1 MPNGLSPPVAPPL
14 ASPDRRPSALD
25 VPPQAHVP
33 SSGPRPA
40 RLLFAA
46 GLSFVLLALACQAI
60 VAAPRE
66 ITMGFVQKIFYF
78 HVPCAWLLLLSTF
91 VCAGGSLAYLFRGSE
106 RGDRVALSAAELGV
120 LFGLCVLVSGPLWA
134 RAAWGVYWQWEARL
148 TSSLL
153 LWLMLVAYVLARR
166 YGGAAARRL
175 AAAIALFA
183 AIDVPLVYF
192 SVRFF
197 RSIHPSNTV
206 VSTLGPG
213 MRGAF
218 WLSLAAFTVLWI
230 TLFMARMAV
239 EDAHARLMDLELDLE
254 HAEEMRS

>member
-1 MPNGLSPPVAPPL
+1 MQNTEPTHRSL
-14 ASPDRRPSALD
+14 
-25 VPPQAHVP
+25 
-33 SSGPRPA
+33 
-40 RLLFAA
+40 RLLAMS
-46 GLSFVLLALACQAI
+46 GVTFVLLVLACRAI
-60 VAAPRE
+60 ADAPRE

-91 VCAGGSLAYLFRGSE
+91 VCAGGSLAYLFGNSE
-106 RGDRVALSAAELGV
+106 RGDRLALSSAELGV

-134 RAAWGVYWQWEARL
+134 KAAWGVYWQWEARL

-166 YGGAAARRL
+166 YGGPAARRL
-175 AAAIALFA
+175 SAAIALFA

-197 RSIHPSNTV
+197 RSIHPNNTV
-206 VSTLGPG
+206 VTTLGPG

-218 WLSLAAFTVLWI
+218 WLSLLAFTALWA
-230 TLFMARMAV
+230 TLLAARLAA
-239 EDAHARLMDLELDLE
+239 EKAHARLVELELRLDQ
-254 HAEEMRS
+254 AEETRA

>member
-1 MPNGLSPPVAPPL
+1 MANIDKTSE
-14 ASPDRRPSALD
+14 
-25 VPPQAHVP
+25 VPFKAT
-33 SSGPRPA
+33 
-40 RLLFAA
+40 RLLVA
-46 GLSFVLLALACQAI
+46 GGITLVLLMLACQAI
-60 VAAPRE
+60 ADAPLERV
-66 ITMGFVQKIFYF
+66 MGVVQKIFYF

-91 VCAGGSLAYLFRGSE
+91 VCAGGSLAYLFAGSE

-153 LWLMLVAYVLARR
+153 LWLMLIAYVLARR
-166 YGGAAARRL
+166 YGGPSARRL

-206 VSTLGPG
+206 VTTLVPG

-218 WLSLAAFTVLWI
+218 WLSLLAFTALWI
-230 TLFMARMAV
+230 TLFIARMAA
-239 EDAHARLMDLELDLE
+239 ENAQARLVDLELRLDQ
-254 HAEEMRS
+254 AEETRS

>member
-1 MPNGLSPPVAPPL
+1 MANTAPSPTEP
-14 ASPDRRPSALD
+14 ASQSP
-25 VPPQAHVP
+25 
-33 SSGPRPA
+33 
-40 RLLFAA
+40 RLLIAA
-46 GLSFVLLALACQAI
+46 AISFLLLVLACHAI
-60 VAAPRE
+60 ADAPRE
-66 ITMGFVQKIFYF
+66 ITMGLVQKIFYF

-91 VCAGGSLAYLFRGSE
+91 VCAGGSLAFLFGGSE

-134 RAAWGVYWQWEARL
+134 KAAWGVYWQWEARL

-166 YGGAAARRL
+166 YGGASARRL
-175 AAAIALFA
+175 AAALSLFA

-218 WLSLAAFTVLWI
+218 WLSLLAFTVLWT
-230 TLFMARMAV
+230 TLFMARMAA
-239 EDAHARLMDLELDLE
+239 ENAHARLVDLELRLDQ
-254 HAEEMRS
+254 AEETRT